1 MISIAV
7 DIRYHMDMP
16 STQRKAAPRASREN
30 PTGAEE
36 AEPKL
41 RVLRQFRMVMNA
53 VKTHFRQ
60 VEKEAGIG
68 GAQLWALSLIQ
79 STPGIGVNELANG
92 MDVHQSTASNLLK
105 SLAKQEMITIEKAD
119 TDRRSV
125 MLYILPKGQKVLRKA
140 PAPFTGVLPD
150 ALGTLDTKTLLRLEK
165 DLAKLLTALQADED
179 AANTPLAEL

>member
-1 MISIAV
+1 MSSI
-7 DIRYHMDMP
+7 P
-16 STQRKAAPRASREN
+16 TKKAPRAA
-30 PTGAEE
+30 PKKLTTAEE

-53 VKTHFRQ
+53 VRSHFRQ
-60 VEKEAGIG
+60 VEKEAGVG
-68 GAQLWALSLIQ
+68 GAQLWALSLIK
-79 STPGIGVNELANG
+79 STPGLGVNELADG
-92 MDVHQSTASNLLK
+92 MDVHQSTASNLVR
-105 SLAKQEMITIEKAD
+105 SLLQQEMITVEKAD

-165 DLAKLLTALQADED
+165 DLNKLLAALQTDEG